1 MSTLGLRSRAEYRGL
16 QRIGMPRAL
25 LYYRYGTMWT
35 TFLREIGCEVITSDK
50 TDKAI
55 ATAGDRL
62 SIDECCLASKVY
74 LGHVESLLDRCD
86 AVFVPSVANLG
97 NHLGFC
103 TKFQALP
110 DLVYNTFHDRSPS
123 LVTYLVDV
131 NTEKAKPHDSL
142 IDLGQRFGVSPREAK
157 RAFKTS
163 YKAQLAADDARARAQ
178 DQMLATLHTAP
189 ASKTPAASTQGTSS
203 AVSAEQPLAIL
214 LVAHPYVAHDAYVG
228 GRVVELLR
236 NLGTT
241 VLFADETDRDRALKA
256 SFEFSETMPWII
268 NRELIGSMTLLR
280 PHIDGFVL
288 VSSFPCGPDSMT
300 DDAIMRCIQGRPI
313 LNLTIDAQSG
323 TAGLETRVESF
334 VDILRFQKRGGYFH
348 G

>member
-1 MSTLGLRSRAEYRGL
+1 MSPLGFRSRVEYRGL

-25 LYYRYGTMWT
+25 LYYRYSTMWT
-35 TFLREIGCEVITSDK
+35 TFLREIGREVITSGE

-55 ATAGDRL
+55 VAAGDRL

-86 AVFVPSVANLG
+86 AVFVPSVVSLG
-97 NHLGFC
+97 NHLSFC

-110 DLVYNTFHDRSPS
+110 DLVYNTFRDRDPS
-123 LVTYLVDV
+123 LVTCLVDV
-131 NTEKAKPHDSL
+131 TGEKVKPRDAF

-157 RAFKTS
+157 QAFKTA
-163 YKAQLAADDARARAQ
+163 YKAQLAADIAKARAQ
-178 DQMLATLHTAP
+178 EHQLAELAAAAAAP
-189 ASKTPAASTQGTSS
+189 PSGACPAGG
-203 AVSAEQPLAIL
+203 PLAIM

-236 NLGTT
+236 NLGAT
-241 VLFADETDRDRALKA
+241 VLFADETDRDRARKA
-256 SFEFSETMPWII
+256 SFDFSATMPWVI
-268 NRELIGSMTLLR
+268 NRELIGAMTLLR
-280 PHIDGFVL
+280 PRIDGFVL

-323 TAGLETRVESF
+323 TAGLETRIESF
-334 VDILRFQKRGGYFH
+334 VDILRFQKRGGYLH

>member
-35 TFLREIGCEVITSDK
+35 TFLQEIGCEVITSDK

-55 ATAGDRL
+55 ATAGDQL

-110 DLVYNTFHDRSPS
+110 DLVYNTFRDRNPS

-131 NTEKAKPHDSL
+131 NAEKAKPHDSL

-157 RAFKTS
+157 RAFKTA

-189 ASKTPAASTQGTSS
+189 ASKTPAASTQGTSLRGTRRLRGRTRRGTFAQPGHHG
-203 AVSAEQPLAIL
+203 AV
-214 LVAHPYVAHDAYVG
+214 
-228 GRVVELLR
+228 RR
-236 NLGTT
+236 
-241 VLFADETDRDRALKA
+241 RDR
-256 SFEFSETMPWII
+256 P
-268 NRELIGSMTLLR
+268 
-280 PHIDGFVL
+280 
-288 VSSFPCGPDSMT
+288 GP
-300 DDAIMRCIQGRPI
+300 R
-313 LNLTIDAQSG
+313 AQSQ
-323 TAGLETRVESF
+323 F
-334 VDILRFQKRGGYFH
+334 RFFGNHALDHQPRAHRLDDPPAPAY
-348 G
+348 